1 VIIEEFEE
9 DLERLVTH
17 ASRLVCKEGHFSLQP
32 SPVEEAKA
40 DRLTLVGKVIVEKV
54 INKNKVS
61 VITIKAWSP
70 TKGMSVKVVGENL
83 FLFVFKEESDKR
95 RVEC

>member
-1 VIIEEFEE
+1 MIIEEFEE

-32 SPVEEAKA
+32 SPVEEVKA
-40 DRLTLVGKVIVEKV
+40 DRLTLVGKVIAKKV